1 MIDKNPH
8 HGSYCAATGQ
18 LSLRVRHRESPPATR
33 SMNPGYFH
41 EKQKKNRTKLSSQ
54 LRFNSPP
61 SHRPFP
67 HSCIYK
73 GTNSRLGWTKSSDL
87 YEIVHP
93 SLVLISLRFLVNW
106 SMMRERSI
114 ASIRQLEILVTAC
127 ASCHHCNLVYIL
139 FALLS

>member
-1 MIDKNPH
+1 MSHLKPTSISMKQNLTGTGNGILVITIMIDKNPH

-18 LSLRVRHRESPPATR
+18 LSLRVRHQESPPATR

-41 EKQKKNRTKLSSQ
+41 EKQKKNRTKRSSY

-73 GTNSRLGWTKSSDL
+73 STNSRLGWTKSSDL
-87 YEIVHP
+87 YEIVYRAL
-93 SLVLISLRFLVNW
+93 SSFLYVF
-106 SMMRERSI
+106 
-114 ASIRQLEILVTAC
+114 L
-127 ASCHHCNLVYIL
+127 
-139 FALLS
+139 